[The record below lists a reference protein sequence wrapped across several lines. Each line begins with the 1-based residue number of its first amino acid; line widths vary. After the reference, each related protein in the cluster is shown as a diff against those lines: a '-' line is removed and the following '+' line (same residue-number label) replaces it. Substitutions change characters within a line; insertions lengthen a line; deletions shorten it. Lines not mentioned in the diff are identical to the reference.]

1 MPEDRPPARGRREE
15 QIWAALG
22 LLAPAIVAVGCLGVV
37 VGVVA
42 GQSIGLIAIDAMV
55 VIVGG
60 ILLLLLRWR

>member
-15 QIWAALG
+15 QIWAALA
-22 LLAPAIVAVGCLGVV
+22 LVAPVIVVVGCLGVV

-42 GQSIGLIAIDAMV
+42 GQSIGVILIDVMV
-55 VIVGG
+55 AVVGG